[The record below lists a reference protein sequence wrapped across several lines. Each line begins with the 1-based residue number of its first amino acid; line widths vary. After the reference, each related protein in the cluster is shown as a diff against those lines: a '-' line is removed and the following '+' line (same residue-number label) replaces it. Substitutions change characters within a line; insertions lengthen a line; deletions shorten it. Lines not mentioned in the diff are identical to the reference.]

1 MRKVGVS
8 CLKPGMKLGHT
19 IYNSRGEE
27 LLKAGVVLTDIY
39 IQQLIK
45 LDISFAWVDDGV
57 PFDLPEA
64 NDVIKRQT
72 RVAAVRQ
79 IKNVLL
85 EAKESG
91 RLVIEP
97 QSLYSTVGEFTEQL
111 LSSKNLIFNLIDLR
125 SQDDY
130 TFAHSVNVCILTLM
144 TGITL
149 GYSRDELAFLGVG
162 ALLHDLGKV
171 KIPEEILNKP
181 GSLTAEEFEVMK
193 KHPIFGY
200 ELIRDAGNIGETQ
213 AVMALQHHENYDG
226 SGYPEGLRG
235 DQINEYAQIVAI
247 ADRFDAIT
255 ANRVYRKAF
264 PPVEA
269 YEMCEASV
277 NYFVKESVA
286 KAFMYNIAAYPAGT
300 IVELNN
306 GMVGVT
312 VDTPKGCSLFPM
324 VNVYFDEKKQPLPEQ
339 IVLPLYK
346 EKGLF
351 IVRVLQG
358 GEASQWQDAPPMS

>member
-8 CLKPGMKLGHT
+8 ELKPGIKLSRT

-27 LLKAGVVLTDIY
+27 LLKNGVALTDTY
-39 IQQLIK
+39 IELLIK
-45 LDISFAWVDDGV
+45 LKLPFVWVDDGL
-57 PFDLPEA
+57 PFWMPEA
-64 NDVIKRQT
+64 SDVIKRQT

-97 QSLYSTVGEFTEQL
+97 QSLYTTVREFTEQL
-111 LSSKNLIFNLIDLR
+111 LSNKNLIFNLVDLR

-130 TFAHSVNVCILTLM
+130 TFAHSVNVCLLTLM

-149 GYSRDELAFLGVG
+149 GYGHSELAFLGIG

-171 KIPEEILNKP
+171 KIPDEILNKP
-181 GSLTAEEFEVMK
+181 GGLTAEEFEVMK
-193 KHPIFGY
+193 NHTVLGY
-200 ELIRDAGNIGETQ
+200 EMIREAGNLDEMNAI
-213 AVMALQHHENYDG
+213 MALQHHENYDG
-226 SGYPEGLRG
+226 SGYPKGLKG
-235 DQINEYAQIVAI
+235 EQINEYAQIVAI

-264 PPVEA
+264 PSVEA

-306 GMVGVT
+306 GMAGVAA
-312 VDTPKGCSLFPM
+312 DTPKGNSLFPM
-324 VNVYFDEKKQPLPEQ
+324 VHVYFDEKKRLLPQQ
-339 IVLPLYK
+339 IELPLYK

-351 IVRVLQG
+351 IVRVLHSE
-358 GEASQWQDAPPMS
+358 EASQWKGFSPS